1 MTRTLVTR
9 VELMAWMTT
18 ELQKVEDCGNCSVT
32 RVLPLQESDEDG
44 CNWSSQVMLSI
55 SGDDVSSEY
64 VWPYLNV
71 IVTEARARFDLKD

>member
-1 MTRTLVTR
+1 
-9 VELMAWMTT
+9 
-18 ELQKVEDCGNCSVT
+18 
-32 RVLPLQESDEDG
+32 
-44 CNWSSQVMLSI
+44 VMLSI